1 MRDKASRIL
10 LCAVLLIGLLA
21 ALVLCAFR
29 SVLELKN
36 NRVSVLMTAEAA
48 TMLDALPE
56 QVQLFDGVLFWE
68 DAVLL
73 VEDQNQYSYVP
84 DESIDAQV
92 KESVLGTGE
101 NSLPCVRCFHLS
113 DDYAARY
120 NTLGYPGAEEIEN
133 MLYRAV
139 TDRNIRVIWLEPM
152 VDAQS
157 GETVTNGKVYAGM
170 LDSLSARIA
179 RHGLVLDTQAS
190 LFPAYE
196 PNTLLL
202 LLTAFGAVGAG
213 VLLLRAAFSLP
224 GKWIVPLLVIG
235 CAASGAG
242 LLLMRETAILL
253 LSFASSVI
261 FPCLAYSYA
270 QKRMESSQGSTLGQE
285 LRGCAVSLCL
295 SFLIALAGGF
305 FVGAVQSS
313 TEWLLA
319 VRNFRGVKLASVLP
333 LLFAAYLVLRWLC
346 TPREL
351 WRGKRYILIFAAA
364 VVAAAAVIF
373 LLRTGDGILSVSTLE
388 QRMRNALERQLLVRP
403 RSKEFLAA
411 WPCFGLAFA
420 LCARGARRWACPFAI
435 LSAIGFSSV
444 VNTFCHS
451 RAPIWLSTLRGIY
464 GLLPGLALALVLTAL
479 FHKAR
484 AHKNR

>member
-10 LCAVLLIGLLA
+10 LCAILLIGLLA

-56 QVQLFDGVLFWE
+56 QVQLFDGALLWE
-68 DAVLL
+68 GSVLL
-73 VEDQNQYSYVP
+73 VEDKNQYSYVP
-84 DESIDAQV
+84 DESINALVEQ
-92 KESVLGTGE
+92 SALGAGK
-101 NSLPCVRCFHLS
+101 NSLPCVRCFHLTEE
-113 DDYAARY
+113 YAARY

-157 GETVTNGKVYAGM
+157 GQTVTNGEIYAEM
-170 LDSLSARIA
+170 LESLSARIA
-179 RHGLVLDTQAS
+179 RHGLVLDARAS

-202 LLTAFGAVGAG
+202 LLTAFGAVAAG

-224 GKWIVPLLVIG
+224 EKWIIPLLVIG
-235 CAASGAG
+235 CAASGAA
-242 LLLMRETAILL
+242 LLLVWETAILL

-261 FPCLAYSYA
+261 FPCLAFRYA
-270 QKRMESSQGSTLGQE
+270 EKRMEAAQSGTLGKA
-285 LRGCAVSLCL
+285 LCACAGALCA

-305 FVGAVQSS
+305 FVGAAQSS

-319 VRNFRGVKLASVLP
+319 VRNFRGVKLASILP
-333 LLFAAYLVLRWLC
+333 LLFAAYLVLRRLC

-351 WRGKRYILIFAAA
+351 WRGKRYILIFAL
-364 VVAAAAVIF
+364 VIVAAAAAVF
-373 LLRTGDGILSVSTLE
+373 LLRTGDGMLSVSTLE

-435 LSAIGFSSV
+435 LSTIGFSSV

-464 GLLPGLALALVLTAL
+464 GLLPGLALALVLAAL
-479 FHKAR
+479 FHKAQ
-484 AHKNR
+484 AHENR